1 MCDRAP
7 MILLF
12 KPKIKFKKK
21 DTNKQG
27 GGEKV
32 QVETKHTINTQLKK
46 LRYILIMSA
55 ILEERGGSRRWPWYL
70 VWILF

>member
-1 MCDRAP
+1 MCDRAL

-27 GGEKV
+27 GGV

-55 ILEERGGSRRWPWYL
+55 ILEERGGSRR
-70 VWILF
+70 